1 MANNTIN
8 VTYKVNEDGSLE
20 KIATDAKKAAGA
32 TDKAGQAADNYS
44 KKQKGVAGATS
55 NSTKAFSK
63 MLQGIT
69 GGLVPAYATLAA
81 NVFALSAAFNF
92 FKRAADVKILEQGQI
107 AYGKATGLA
116 LQTVTRGLRE
126 ASGGMLGFREAAEA
140 AAIGVAKGFS
150 PQQLNDL
157 AEGARKASAALG
169 RNFEDSFD
177 RLIRGAS
184 KAEPELLDEL
194 GITLRLETATK
205 RYGDAINKNAKDLTA
220 YERSQAVLMETQRQL
235 NEMYGDV
242 DAVSNPFV
250 QLGKTFDDLVKTGT
264 NFIMPFFEAF
274 ASIINRSA
282 VAAISVF
289 GMFALSILKSIV
301 PMGQLK
307 QSFTDFQTKQTA
319 ALDKAKADQ
328 EAYKQKI
335 EQTEQALRKANQES
349 AKTGARKLRAQG
361 IGTDSKLIQKAAA
374 GTLTDP
380 KQIGQLKGILKK
392 AEAEYKRHGEVRTG
406 MFKGADLKTM
416 QNFRMSLDNMNR
428 ASVGFVKKTKMHATK
443 ISLGFKVAFSKIKA
457 AGTSTFAALGRGAER
472 MSNVMN
478 KAMKAAGII
487 GIFMMIWEIGQEIIK
502 APYDIM
508 MAIVKGVQFLIKGV
522 LVGFGSLVDAIGN
535 LYKGMLNFIIDG
547 YNLIADTTLG
557 KKLGMKVME
566 PLNSASTAAR
576 DAMENLADSID
587 LVGIVE
593 DTAFAKSVKGFQERQ
608 QHIAAQKEAYDNL
621 KNSIRDTGEELNNLL
636 IGLEGKTGAKRE
648 TSIAQSIG
656 SLGISTLMTK
666 ATKIEDP
673 EQQANAMELLKKQLK
688 DIGDLSP
695 AMLAAVNAFD
705 IEKVRQ
711 LELAAQ
717 GATGGLTALKDGI
730 TNINSALAGGD
741 LLTAEFAL
749 KALKDT
755 SVATSDAFK
764 ALFGED
770 SAAAKKALDD
780 FEKSFE
786 GAGMTAGQFLEKI
799 IKLRHANEA
808 LARSQ
813 EMVNFMGD
821 KFAKVM
827 KDRLELVSITN
838 QITEK
843 ELLLAK
849 EKDEKKRVEIEQE
862 LKLLRIK
869 QQLAGIPVA
878 ESMGG
883 PFMADSKRMG
893 GMFGSMMDTFSE
905 DSTASVQEKIIALQG
920 YMSPMLESLA
930 KLGPEGELITSVVNG
945 ALTAADAWAGAFEVF
960 DSGASGAD
968 KLAAGLEAAAAT
980 VNAISQIMAAQSQA
994 SIAAIDQQIEA
1005 EKRRDGSSAASV
1017 AKIQALEKKKEAQKK
1032 KAFEMNKKMQMAQ
1045 VAIAVAASI
1054 ASNVAAASAAAA
1066 MAGLAAPAVFAG
1078 TLGLMNGITLA
1089 LGAAQLAIIS
1099 GTSYQGGGSIGGSG
1113 GVSSISVGNRQNSV
1127 DLAQARSPSGE
1138 LAYARGAQGTG
1149 QGMTNY
1155 TPAFTG
1161 MKYRASGG
1169 NVGLMVGEQGP
1180 EMFIPDRPGRVV
1192 PADDVARGGA
1202 PVNVNFTIQAIDTQ
1216 NMEQALLAQ
1225 RGAMIGMIREAAN
1238 AHGENFLESIN
1249 TEALSREK

>member
-20 KIATDAKKAAGA
+20 KIATSAKKAARA
-32 TDKAGQAADNYS
+32 TEQATGAADNYS

-55 NSTKAFSK
+55 NGTKAFSK

-150 PQQLNDL
+150 PQQLNEL

-264 NFIMPFFEAF
+264 NFILPFFEAF

-307 QSFTDFQTKQTA
+307 QSFTDFQAKQTA

-335 EQTEQALRKANQES
+335 QQTEDALRRANAES
-349 AKTGARKLRAQG
+349 AKTGARKLRNQG
-361 IGTDSKLIQKAAA
+361 VGTDSKLIQKAAA

-380 KQIGQLKGILKK
+380 KQIGQLKSILKN

-416 QNFRMSLDNMNR
+416 QNFRMSLENMNR
-428 ASVGFVKKTKMHATK
+428 SSVGFVKKTKMHATK
-443 ISLGFKVAFSKIKA
+443 ISLGFKVAFSKMKA

-472 MSNVMN
+472 MSSVMN

-487 GIFMMIWEIGQEIIK
+487 GILMMIWEVGQEIIK

-508 MAIVKGVQFLIKGV
+508 MALVKGIQFVIKSV
-522 LVGFGSLVDAIGN
+522 LVGFGGLIDAIGN

-547 YNLIADTTLG
+547 YNWIANTAFG
-557 KKLGMKVME
+557 KSMGMKAME

-587 LVGIVE
+587 LVGAVE
-593 DTAFAKSVKGFQERQ
+593 NTAFAKSVKGFQERQ

-621 KNSIRDTGEELNNLL
+621 KNSIRDTGEELGSLL
-636 IGLEGKTGAKRE
+636 LGLEGTSGSKRE
-648 TSIAQSIG
+648 TNIAQSIG
-656 SLGISTLMTK
+656 SLGVSTLMTK

-688 DIGDLSP
+688 DIGELSP
-695 AMLAAVNAFD
+695 AMLAAVQAFD
-705 IEKVRQ
+705 IEKVRS
-711 LELAAQ
+711 LEMAAQ

-749 KALKDT
+749 KALKET
-755 SVATSDAFK
+755 SIGTSNAFK

-770 SAAAKKALDD
+770 SAAAKKALQD
-780 FEKSFE
+780 FEESFS
-786 GAGMTAGQFLEKI
+786 AADMTAGQFLDKI
-799 IKLRHANEA
+799 IQLRHANEA
-808 LARSQ
+808 LARTQ

-821 KFAKVM
+821 AFAKTM
-827 KDRLELVSITN
+827 NNRLALLAINN
-838 QITEK
+838 QLTEK

-849 EKDEKKRVEIEQE
+849 ENDEKKKVALENEIAI
-862 LKLLRIK
+862 LKIK
-869 QQLAGIPVA
+869 QKIAEIPVA
-878 ESMGG
+878 QDSGG
-883 PFMADSKRMG
+883 DFLADAKRMS
-893 GMFGSMMDTFSE
+893 GMNETMKNTFAE
-905 DSTASVQEKIIALQG
+905 GSTATVQEKILAVQG
-920 YMSPMLESLA
+920 YMSPMLETLA
-930 KLGPEGELITSVVNG
+930 KLGPDGELISAVVNG
-945 ALTAADAWAGAFEVF
+945 ALSVADSWTSAMSVINDADATGPQ
-960 DSGASGAD
+960 

-980 VNAISQIMAAQSQA
+980 VSALQNVMAAA
-994 SIAAIDQQIEA
+994 SKATIAGIDSEIEA
-1005 EKRRDGSSAASV
+1005 EKKRDGKSKESL
-1017 AKIQALEKKKEAQKK
+1017 AKIAQLEKKKENEKR
-1032 KAFEMNKKMQMAQ
+1032 KAFEMDKKMKM
-1045 VAIAVAASI
+1045 
-1054 ASNVAAASAAAA
+1054 ASAIIATALGITNALAEGGPIMGPILAA
-1066 MAGLAAPAVFAG
+1066 MIGA
-1078 TLGLMNGITLA
+1078 M
-1089 LGAAQLAIIS
+1089 GAAQIAIIS
-1099 GTSYQGGGSIGGSG
+1099 GTSYQGGGSAPETPSKIA
-1113 GVSSISVGNRQNSV
+1113 IGNRQNSV
-1127 DLAQARSPSGE
+1127 DMARARSPSGE
-1138 LAYARGAQGTG
+1138 LAYARGAAGTG
-1149 QGMTNY
+1149 TGMTNF

-1169 NVGLMVGEQGP
+1169 NTGLMVGEQGP
-1180 EMFIPDRPGRVV
+1180 ELFIPDRPGRVV
-1192 PADDVARGGA
+1192 PADETARGGA

-1216 NMEQALLAQ
+1216 NMEQALMAQ

-1249 TEALSREK
+1249 TEALTREN